1 MVANGEATIIVYF
14 RPIERNEKAAKML
27 PIQAPAGGI
36 ELAHDAIFL
45 VGKISGLF
53 SRIDGTAGAEYPRI
67 RPM

>member
-1 MVANGEATIIVYF
+1 MIVYF
-14 RPIERNEKAAKML
+14 RPIKRSEKAANML

-36 ELAHDAIFL
+36 ELAHEAILL

-67 RPM
+67 KPM